1 MPLIVM
7 CGCPCS
13 GKTFY
18 ANEIK
23 KYYESKNYIINLIN
37 EESLN
42 VDKSQIY
49 LNNINEKNHRSLLKS
64 EVEKKINNKTITIID
79 SLNYI
84 KGSRYE
90 FFCMVRNCKTTHC
103 VIYIKSTLE
112 KCLENNKKNNNYSN
126 EILKDLFC
134 RMEEPIQ
141 NNRWD
146 CPLYVLYENDSI
158 PFDNINISLFEG
170 KKLKDPIST
179 KPEFVFD
186 SNFLFNL
193 DKNCQEI
200 VNEILN
206 KQDENF
212 GDIILNIDEN
222 KFVNIN
228 KKFTPIQLKKIK
240 LEFIKISKSHP
251 PNNEKEIRKNFI
263 EYIQTIQSRF

>member
-1 MPLIVM
+1 M

-23 KYYESKNYIINLIN
+23 KYYENKNYIINLIN

-186 SNFLFNL
+186 VFYRLKEDVEDIN
-193 DKNCQEI
+193 DP
-200 VNEILN
+200 ILN
-206 KQDENF
+206 DFYIYPEKEYILNYDVDNWNYYLQKNILLISLVK
-212 GDIILNIDEN
+212 DIILNYSDYS
-222 KFVNIN
+222 
-228 KKFTPIQLKKIK
+228 T
-240 LEFIKISKSHP
+240 
-251 PNNEKEIRKNFI
+251 
-263 EYIQTIQSRF
+263 